1 MGPIRQHS
9 LSAMDRGDFGGRL
22 LFEAGIR
29 QKMRILQVGSSALHL
44 PAAESGGLVR
54 ADLAQLPLSGA
65 DFDAVIGRYVLIDQP
80 EPLATVECLA
90 RHLKPGGRIVLQEI
104 DLAAD
109 SLRLPPLHQQVH
121 GWLRGVT
128 RMNGRDLHQVLT
140 RAGLTVEGVRAQA
153 VVRTL
158 DLAELV
164 ATMLPRILE
173 LGVANSE
180 EVAVGTL
187 QARLDAER
195 SQFGGNF
202 LGDMNY
208 GAWAR
213 R

>member
-9 LSAMDRGDFGGRL
+9 RSALDSGDFGGRL
-22 LFEAGIR
+22 LLEAGIR
-29 QKMRILQVGSSALHL
+29 QRMRILQVGSSTLHPPL
-44 PAAESGGLVR
+44 EEGGSLVR
-54 ADLAQLPLSGA
+54 AELAELPLSLA
-65 DFDAVIGRYVLIDQP
+65 DFDAVVGRYVLTDQP
-80 EPLATVECLA
+80 DPLATVERLA
-90 RHLKPGGRIVLQEI
+90 GHLKPGGRIVLQEI

-121 GWLRGVT
+121 GWLRDVT

-153 VVRTL
+153 MLRTL
-158 DLAELV
+158 DLVELV
-164 ATMLPRILE
+164 ATKLPRMVE
-173 LGVANSE
+173 LGVTNSE
-180 EVAVGTL
+180 EVALDTL
-187 QARLDAER
+187 QARLDGER
-195 SQFGGNF
+195 NRFGGNF